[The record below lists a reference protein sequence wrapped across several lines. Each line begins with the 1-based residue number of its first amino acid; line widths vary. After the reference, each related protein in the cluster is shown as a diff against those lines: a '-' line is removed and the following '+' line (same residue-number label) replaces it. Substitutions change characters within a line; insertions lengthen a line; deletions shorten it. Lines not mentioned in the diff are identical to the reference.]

1 MKKSFRISSLLHFL
15 WLLVASKNYAADLMA
30 SELTKASKSSD
41 TPEMVIYQ
49 QYHERFTANIKCAGH
64 VRLDRIIPKDKSA
77 ESDPATFVAMF
88 DRNRNDIY
96 PNEEM
101 SLWIKDNNGNSS
113 GTSSNI
119 EVQPQTINAYLRI
132 APYYSW
138 NTRLRK
144 GGFTNV
150 APIGGYNGNGVTT
163 FLYVKSGKAQ
173 LDLMQGSYFW
183 TYSATTGK
191 GAISTANWS
200 GYPGYYGAQATCLTK
215 TCNINLVTYII
226 Y

>member
-1 MKKSFRISSLLHFL
+1 MKKKCRINGLLPC
-15 WLLVASKNYAADLMA
+15 LLLFVVTDNYAADLT
-30 SELTKASKSSD
+30 SNELTRVFKSND
-41 TPEMVIYQ
+41 MLGMVVYEQ
-49 QYHERFTANIKCAGH
+49 KYEGFTANVKCARH
-64 VRLDRIIPKDKSA
+64 VQLNRLLPKGESVG
-77 ESDPATFVAMF
+77 SDPAAFAAIF
-88 DRNRNDIY
+88 DKNRKDSY
-96 PNEEM
+96 PNEEI
-101 SLWIKDNNGNSS
+101 SLWVTNNNSNPAS
-113 GTSSNI
+113 TSPNI

-183 TYSATTGK
+183 TYSATAGK
-191 GAISTANWS
+191 GVISTANWS
-200 GYPGYYGAQATCLTK
+200 GYPGYYGAQATCLAK
-215 TCNINLVTYII
+215 TCNINLVTYVM